1 MLPLLDLETVR
12 QRIPIVYKGRI
23 AADDPG
29 LAADTWLETAEW
41 ADVNL
46 FLDPLPLGGHGDT
59 PTLPSCLFGDCRGP
73 TNGGAPLAT
82 YDALPAS
89 GPLPEKA
96 ATITH
101 LDLMNALM

>member
-23 AADDPG
+23 VADDPG
-29 LAADTWLETAEW
+29 LAADTWLDTAEW

-59 PTLPSCLFGDCRGP
+59 PTPPFMLVRG
-73 TNGGAPLAT
+73 
-82 YDALPAS
+82 
-89 GPLPEKA
+89 
-96 ATITH
+96 
-101 LDLMNALM
+101 

>member
-29 LAADTWLETAEW
+29 LAADTWLDTAEW

-46 FLDPLPLGGHGDT
+46 FLDPLPLGGPWRHT
-59 PTLPSCLFGDCRGP
+59 NPPFMLVRGLSRADKWRRAIG
-73 TNGGAPLAT
+73 NL
-82 YDALPAS
+82 
-89 GPLPEKA
+89 
-96 ATITH
+96 
-101 LDLMNALM
+101 